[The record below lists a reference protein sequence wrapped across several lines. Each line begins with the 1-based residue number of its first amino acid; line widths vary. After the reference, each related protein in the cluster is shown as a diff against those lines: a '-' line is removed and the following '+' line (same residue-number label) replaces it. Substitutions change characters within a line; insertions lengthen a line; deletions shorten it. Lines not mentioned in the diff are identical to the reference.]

1 MHGVAADIVL
11 AVVLGAPMSQL
22 AGLFLVC
29 TVVVAGGEV
38 LQSVNQGFVPQEYVP
53 ASHSSKYLCF
63 THIGYLTD
71 ASESFLVVKKEGY
84 NMGCIVASGLPTGNR
99 LGQRSFPSAHVA
111 HFLVNGKHVCCEV
124 VPSPDGSFPSIRV
137 DVWDQDYFTRNDWLG
152 GVTLSGM
159 EAGPQHYNMP
169 EHHDSVTSLFS
180 ESDTRG
186 TFDLDLVVVEQP
198 DPAEYVVR
206 ASAQGHRPLGAHAT
220 HELGPR
226 RPPSAFPRAG
236 VVLDALAAAHL
247 LLDGHGR
254 RGAAA
259 PSHVASRARRCS
271 RGSAPE
277 ARHAKAAR
285 GRPRAWRTRHA
296 CTWPVARPVRRAPV
310 APHGSGGRSVVRSV
324 GGGWGCGAG
333 GVGRTPPTRQR
344 DALVA
349 RR

>member
-1 MHGVAADIVL
+1 VHGVAADI
-11 AVVLGAPMSQL
+11 GAPMSQL

-38 LQSVNQGFVPQEYVP
+38 LQSINQGFVPQEYVP

-84 NMGCIVASGLPTGNR
+84 NMGCIVASGLPTENR

-137 DVWDQDYFTRNDWLG
+137 DAWDQDSFTRNDWLG

-198 DPAEYVVR
+198 DPAEYVVSSWMHSPQHISFSMGMADEDLLSDSEAR
-206 ASAQGHRPLGAHAT
+206 PQPLMASARAPLA
-220 HELGPR
+220 LL
-226 RPPSAFPRAG
+226 AG
-236 VVLDALAAAHL
+236 LVAVGALALAL
-247 LLDGHGR
+247 R
-254 RGAAA
+254 RAA
-259 PSHVASRARRCS
+259 PKP
-271 RGSAPE
+271 GAP
-277 ARHAKAAR
+277 
-285 GRPRAWRTRHA
+285 
-296 CTWPVARPVRRAPV
+296 
-310 APHGSGGRSVVRSV
+310 
-324 GGGWGCGAG
+324 
-333 GVGRTPPTRQR
+333 
-344 DALVA
+344 LML
-349 RR
+349 